1 MQRSQVS
8 QNQQGIDPR
17 RKESQHKKSRDMS
30 ICNFPDLKGEQQAF
44 SKVHEAEMW
53 IELSH
58 VHSDAVCVPSQWHKL
73 LLELMQ
79 STDI

>member
-1 MQRSQVS
+1 
-8 QNQQGIDPR
+8 
-17 RKESQHKKSRDMS
+17 MS

>member
-30 ICNFPDLKGEQQAF
+30 FCNFPDLKREQQAF
-44 SKVHEAEMW
+44 RTKQEAE
-53 IELSH
+53 I
-58 VHSDAVCVPSQWHKL
+58 HSDANFSFPLAQAASGSHA
-73 LLELMQ
+73 EH
-79 STDI
+79 